1 MPGKYADGTYG
12 RKPWQDDGRKPYHTP
27 IEAAFPPQDYLGPF
41 QSNQDRLLN
50 QALATW
56 TMTSEEVQEYVR
68 PNLPQVNLFPDRY
81 GFVTEEIGI
90 RDIIDLPGRSGNQA
104 ETSPAYLV
112 ATNSGFFTTS
122 SVVPYFSFNH
132 LLYSS

>member
-56 TMTSEEVQEYVR
+56 TMTSEEIQEYVR

-104 ETSPAYLV
+104 GQRVESDFSNTPNTPQSTSRNTL
-112 ATNSGFFTTS
+112 GG
-122 SVVPYFSFNH
+122 SV
-132 LLYSS
+132 